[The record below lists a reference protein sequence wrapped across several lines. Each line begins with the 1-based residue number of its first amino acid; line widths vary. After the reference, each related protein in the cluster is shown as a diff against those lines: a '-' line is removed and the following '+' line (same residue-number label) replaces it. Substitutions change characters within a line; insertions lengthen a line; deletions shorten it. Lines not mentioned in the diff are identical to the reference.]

1 MWTTLLCLGL
11 FREELQFRMDKSEYN
26 LKIEELKTAMH
37 AHDFE
42 KAVDVA
48 DSLDIKKIRDNN
60 LLSLIADA
68 YELTGDNEQAKKILL
83 MAYENTNTGR
93 QLAYR
98 LCLISIKLKELDE
111 ANEFYQDFIEMAPR
125 DSARFILK
133 YKMAK
138 AKKKP
143 VEELIK
149 ILEDYVNI
157 DMEEKW
163 AYELAK
169 LYDVAGEGEK
179 CVNMCD
185 EISLWFAEGK
195 YVVKAM
201 DLKKKYESLTSTQ
214 QDNYNKKSE
223 NKSKE
228 QEEKKAST
236 QELMDKIMEK
246 TSIKSR
252 IDEAVKEANER
263 KAESKTIEEV
273 TGTEKNIDKIKA
285 VGKEAADTES
295 FDFPEINESVVE
307 EIKPYDDIEG
317 ATIDVNSMTHPQE
330 VEEIKIPGISDDLN
344 ELESDSSDKAEAEKE
359 DVVAKTDKEKKRL
372 KLRPFSV
379 KPKKTENPLK
389 EDKKVEAP
397 VNAKVP
403 LEEDEDFK
411 LINPDDVSKVEEP
424 VIDDLGEDTTET
436 VDMEFDEDM
445 DMVMKSDEEKEDI
458 LNVDDVE
465 DILHQLQARGILKA
479 ETVNSAVSIIENVR
493 ETKKES
499 KEEKPDEKDVSTL
512 DRWQEDNVEVEKP
525 LEKEQTS
532 VEDNTS
538 DNEKKEQTSVE
549 DNTSDNEENKASQVE
564 IPDLEEIPDEVED
577 LPEEPEKEEVEI
589 TENQD
594 ASELEVIESQEEEPE
609 VDIEKIAESIPDIE
623 EIQVAEEAQPEEIPS
638 EQEVAEN
645 VQKEASETAEDLGKT
660 AIFTIPKADIETGNN
675 TGEVVVDEELPN
687 IDAPEIDLET
697 GIPEQDLCEDT
708 KNAEESTENEN
719 AESVDAEKSESAEN
733 EEAVQEEPAQ
743 DNSIDLDI
751 HSTKDLSAKVEVIS
765 GTDWEQPEYEEK
777 LEEEEEQLEGAKE
790 EAEEGTPERTS
801 EGELLNRILNKNN
814 EEIPEPELVA
824 TEEELSVFKNFFNVE
839 GLEDNIQE
847 VVKELIAG
855 YTPNGKSTDGNV
867 VILGEEK
874 TGKTSLAVEI
884 IKLVNKKRGRRNRRL
899 AKIDA
904 TALNKRGFRNSLNKL
919 LGSDLI
925 VENAEKLGA
934 MILSEVVD
942 VSGMFT
948 DDMLIILEGETEP
961 MEKMLKDSPRLSKV
975 FNHVIRIKQYD
986 IKEWVEYGKRYAKDK
1001 GYVMEELASLAFYKA
1016 IDDYFGEHKGIGRAD
1031 VEKLVDTA
1039 IANSHK
1045 LGRKLSGL
1053 FSSNKNDDGLYILIE
1068 SDFIF

>member
-1 MWTTLLCLGL
+1 
-11 FREELQFRMDKSEYN
+11 MDKSEYN

-169 LYDVAGEGEK
+169 LYDIAGEGEK

-252 IDEAVKEANER
+252 IDEAVKESNEH

-330 VEEIKIPGISDDLN
+330 VEEIKIPGISDELN

-397 VNAKVP
+397 VNTKVP

-424 VIDDLGEDTTET
+424 VIDDLGEDTTEP

-499 KEEKPDEKDVSTL
+499 KEEKPDEKEVSTL

-538 DNEKKEQTSVE
+538 DNEEKEQTSVE
-549 DNTSDNEENKASQVE
+549 DNTSDNGENKASQVE

-577 LPEEPEKEEVEI
+577 LPEEPEKEEVET

-719 AESVDAEKSESAEN
+719 AESVDVKKSESTEN

-743 DNSIDLDI
+743 DNSINLDI

-777 LEEEEEQLEGAKE
+777 LEEEEEQLEVAKE

>member
-1 MWTTLLCLGL
+1 
-11 FREELQFRMDKSEYN
+11 MDKSEYN

-169 LYDVAGEGEK
+169 LYDIAGEGEK

-397 VNAKVP
+397 VNTNVP

-499 KEEKPDEKDVSTL
+499 KEEKPDEKEVSTL

-525 LEKEQTS
+525 LE
-532 VEDNTS
+532 
-538 DNEKKEQTSVE
+538 KEQTSVE

-609 VDIEKIAESIPDIE
+609 FDIEKIAESIPDIE

-777 LEEEEEQLEGAKE
+777 LEEEEEQLEVAKE

>member
-1 MWTTLLCLGL
+1 
-11 FREELQFRMDKSEYN
+11 MDKSEYN

-169 LYDVAGEGEK
+169 LYDIAGEGEK

-330 VEEIKIPGISDDLN
+330 VEEIKIPGISDDVSKP
-344 ELESDSSDKAEAEKE
+344 ESDSSDKAEAEKE

-577 LPEEPEKEEVEI
+577 LPEEPEKEEVET

-719 AESVDAEKSESAEN
+719 AESVDAEKSESTEN

-743 DNSIDLDI
+743 DNSINLDI

-777 LEEEEEQLEGAKE
+777 LEEEEEQLEVAKE

>member
-1 MWTTLLCLGL
+1 
-11 FREELQFRMDKSEYN
+11 MDKSEYN

-169 LYDVAGEGEK
+169 LYDIAGEGEK

-263 KAESKTIEEV
+263 KAESKTVEEV

-397 VNAKVP
+397 VNTNVP

-538 DNEKKEQTSVE
+538 DNEEKEQTSVE

-577 LPEEPEKEEVEI
+577 LPEEPEKEEVET

-697 GIPEQDLCEDT
+697 GIPEQDLGEDT

-719 AESVDAEKSESAEN
+719 AESVDAEKSESTEN

-743 DNSIDLDI
+743 DNSINLDI

-777 LEEEEEQLEGAKE
+777 LEEEEEQLEVAKE

>member
-1 MWTTLLCLGL
+1 
-11 FREELQFRMDKSEYN
+11 MDKSEYN

-169 LYDVAGEGEK
+169 LYDIAGEGEK

-273 TGTEKNIDKIKA
+273 TGTEKNIDKIKV

-359 DVVAKTDKEKKRL
+359 DVVAKTEKEKKRL

-499 KEEKPDEKDVSTL
+499 KEEKPDEKEVSTL

-538 DNEKKEQTSVE
+538 DNEEKEQTSVE

-577 LPEEPEKEEVEI
+577 LPEEPEKEEVET

-743 DNSIDLDI
+743 DNSINLDI

-777 LEEEEEQLEGAKE
+777 LEEEEEQLEVAKE

>member
-1 MWTTLLCLGL
+1 
-11 FREELQFRMDKSEYN
+11 MDKSEYN

-1045 LGRKLSGL
+1045 LGRRLSGL

>member
-1 MWTTLLCLGL
+1 
-11 FREELQFRMDKSEYN
+11 MDKSEYN

-169 LYDVAGEGEK
+169 LYDIAGEGEK

-263 KAESKTIEEV
+263 KAESKTVEEV
-273 TGTEKNIDKIKA
+273 TGTEKNIDNIKA

-397 VNAKVP
+397 VNTKVP

-499 KEEKPDEKDVSTL
+499 KEEKPDEKEVSTL

-525 LEKEQTS
+525 LEKEQTSVEDNTSDNEEKEQTS

-577 LPEEPEKEEVEI
+577 LPEEPEKEEVET

-719 AESVDAEKSESAEN
+719 AESVDAEKSESTEN
-733 EEAVQEEPAQ
+733 EEAAQEELAQ
-743 DNSIDLDI
+743 DNSINLDI

-777 LEEEEEQLEGAKE
+777 LEEEEEQLEVAKE

>member
-1 MWTTLLCLGL
+1 
-11 FREELQFRMDKSEYN
+11 MDKSEYN

-169 LYDVAGEGEK
+169 LYDIAGEGEK

-252 IDEAVKEANER
+252 IDEAVKEANEH

-330 VEEIKIPGISDDLN
+330 VEEIKIPGISDELN

-397 VNAKVP
+397 VNTKVP

-424 VIDDLGEDTTET
+424 VIDDLGEDTTEP

-499 KEEKPDEKDVSTL
+499 KEEKPDEKEVSTL

-538 DNEKKEQTSVE
+538 DNEEKEQTSVE
-549 DNTSDNEENKASQVE
+549 DNTSDNGENKASQVE

-577 LPEEPEKEEVEI
+577 LPEEPEKEEVET

-719 AESVDAEKSESAEN
+719 AESVDVKKSESTEN

-743 DNSIDLDI
+743 DNSINLDI

-777 LEEEEEQLEGAKE
+777 LEEEEEQLEVAKE

-1016 IDDYFGEHKGIGRAD
+1016 IDDYFGEHKGIGRSD

>member
-1 MWTTLLCLGL
+1 
-11 FREELQFRMDKSEYN
+11 MDKSEYN

-169 LYDVAGEGEK
+169 LYDIAGEGEK

-397 VNAKVP
+397 VNTNVP

-499 KEEKPDEKDVSTL
+499 KEEKPDEKEVSTL

-525 LEKEQTS
+525 LEKEQTL

-538 DNEKKEQTSVE
+538 DNEEKEQTSVE

-577 LPEEPEKEEVEI
+577 LPEEPEKEEVET

-743 DNSIDLDI
+743 DNSINLDI

-777 LEEEEEQLEGAKE
+777 LEEEEEQLEVAKE

-839 GLEDNIQE
+839 GLEDNIQK

>member
-1 MWTTLLCLGL
+1 
-11 FREELQFRMDKSEYN
+11 MDKSEYN

-169 LYDVAGEGEK
+169 LYDIAGEGEK

-263 KAESKTIEEV
+263 KAESKTVEEV

-397 VNAKVP
+397 VNTNVP

-458 LNVDDVE
+458 LNVDDVG

-499 KEEKPDEKDVSTL
+499 KEEKPDEKEVSTL

-538 DNEKKEQTSVE
+538 DNEEKEQTSVE

-577 LPEEPEKEEVEI
+577 LPEEPEKEEVET

-743 DNSIDLDI
+743 DNSINLDI

-777 LEEEEEQLEGAKE
+777 LEEEEEQLEVAKE

>member
-1 MWTTLLCLGL
+1 
-11 FREELQFRMDKSEYN
+11 MDKSEYN

-169 LYDVAGEGEK
+169 LYDIAGEGEK

-263 KAESKTIEEV
+263 KAESKTVEEV

-397 VNAKVP
+397 VNTNVP

-499 KEEKPDEKDVSTL
+499 KEEKPDEKEVSTL

-525 LEKEQTS
+525 LEKEQTSVEDNTSDNEEKEQTS

-777 LEEEEEQLEGAKE
+777 LEEEEEQLEVAKE

>member
-1 MWTTLLCLGL
+1 
-11 FREELQFRMDKSEYN
+11 MDKSEYN

-169 LYDVAGEGEK
+169 LYDIAGEGEK

-263 KAESKTIEEV
+263 KAESKTVEEV

-397 VNAKVP
+397 VNTKVP
-403 LEEDEDFK
+403 LEEEEDFK

-499 KEEKPDEKDVSTL
+499 KEEKPDEKEVSTL

-525 LEKEQTS
+525 LE
-532 VEDNTS
+532 
-538 DNEKKEQTSVE
+538 KEQTSVE

-777 LEEEEEQLEGAKE
+777 LEEEEEQLEVAKE

>member
-1 MWTTLLCLGL
+1 M
-11 FREELQFRMDKSEYN
+11 
-26 LKIEELKTAMH
+26 
-37 AHDFE
+37 
-42 KAVDVA
+42 
-48 DSLDIKKIRDNN
+48 
-60 LLSLIADA
+60 
-68 YELTGDNEQAKKILL
+68 
-83 MAYENTNTGR
+83 
-93 QLAYR
+93 
-98 LCLISIKLKELDE
+98 
-111 ANEFYQDFIEMAPR
+111 
-125 DSARFILK
+125 
-133 YKMAK
+133 
-138 AKKKP
+138 
-143 VEELIK
+143 
-149 ILEDYVNI
+149 
-157 DMEEKW
+157 
-163 AYELAK
+163 
-169 LYDVAGEGEK
+169 
-179 CVNMCD
+179 
-185 EISLWFAEGK
+185 
-195 YVVKAM
+195 
-201 DLKKKYESLTSTQ
+201 
-214 QDNYNKKSE
+214 
-223 NKSKE
+223 
-228 QEEKKAST
+228 
-236 QELMDKIMEK
+236 
-246 TSIKSR
+246 
-252 IDEAVKEANER
+252 
-263 KAESKTIEEV
+263 
-273 TGTEKNIDKIKA
+273 
-285 VGKEAADTES
+285 
-295 FDFPEINESVVE
+295 E
-307 EIKPYDDIEG
+307 EIKPYDEIEG

-397 VNAKVP
+397 VNTNVP

-424 VIDDLGEDTTET
+424 VIDDLGEDTTEP

-499 KEEKPDEKDVSTL
+499 KEEKPDEKEVSTL

-525 LEKEQTS
+525 LEKEQTSVEDNTSDNEEKEQTS

-660 AIFTIPKADIETGNN
+660 AIFTIPKSDIETGNN

-697 GIPEQDLCEDT
+697 GIPEQDLCEDI

-743 DNSIDLDI
+743 DNSINLDI

-777 LEEEEEQLEGAKE
+777 LEEEEEQLEVAKE

-904 TALNKRGFRNSLNKL
+904 TALNKRGFRTSLNKL

>member
-1 MWTTLLCLGL
+1 
-11 FREELQFRMDKSEYN
+11 MDKSEYN

-169 LYDVAGEGEK
+169 LYDIAGEGEK

-538 DNEKKEQTSVE
+538 DNE
-549 DNTSDNEENKASQVE
+549 ENKASQVE

-577 LPEEPEKEEVEI
+577 LPEEPEKEEVET

-697 GIPEQDLCEDT
+697 GIPEPDLGEDT
-708 KNAEESTENEN
+708 KNAEESTENVN
-719 AESVDAEKSESAEN
+719 AESVDAEKSESTEN

-743 DNSIDLDI
+743 DNSINLDI

-777 LEEEEEQLEGAKE
+777 LEEEEEQLELAKE

>member
-1 MWTTLLCLGL
+1 
-11 FREELQFRMDKSEYN
+11 MDKSEYN

-169 LYDVAGEGEK
+169 LYDIAGEGEK

-273 TGTEKNIDKIKA
+273 TDTEKNIDKIKV

-295 FDFPEINESVVE
+295 FDFPEINESAVE

-397 VNAKVP
+397 VNAKVT
-403 LEEDEDFK
+403 LEEDKDFK

-499 KEEKPDEKDVSTL
+499 KEEKPDEKEVSTL

-577 LPEEPEKEEVEI
+577 LPEEPEKEEVET

-623 EIQVAEEAQPEEIPS
+623 EIQLAEEAQPEEIPS

-687 IDAPEIDLET
+687 IDEPEIDLET
-697 GIPEQDLCEDT
+697 GIPEPDLGKDT

-719 AESVDAEKSESAEN
+719 AESVDAEKSESTEK

-743 DNSIDLDI
+743 DNSINLDI

-765 GTDWEQPEYEEK
+765 GTDWEQPEYEEE
-777 LEEEEEQLEGAKE
+777 LEEEEEQLEVAKE

>member
-1 MWTTLLCLGL
+1 
-11 FREELQFRMDKSEYN
+11 MDKSEYN

-169 LYDVAGEGEK
+169 LYDIAGEGEK

-263 KAESKTIEEV
+263 KAESKTVEEV

-397 VNAKVP
+397 VNTNVP

-424 VIDDLGEDTTET
+424 VIDDLGEDTTEP

-538 DNEKKEQTSVE
+538 DNEEKEQTSVE

-623 EIQVAEEAQPEEIPS
+623 EIQVAEEAQPEENPS

-743 DNSIDLDI
+743 DNSINLDI

-777 LEEEEEQLEGAKE
+777 LEEEEEQLEVAKE

-874 TGKTSLAVEI
+874 TGKSSLAVEI

>member
-1 MWTTLLCLGL
+1 
-11 FREELQFRMDKSEYN
+11 MDKSEYN

-169 LYDVAGEGEK
+169 LYDIAGEGEK

-397 VNAKVP
+397 VNTNVP

-499 KEEKPDEKDVSTL
+499 KEEKPDEKEVSTL

-538 DNEKKEQTSVE
+538 DNEEKEQTSVEDNTSDNEKKEQTSVE
-549 DNTSDNEENKASQVE
+549 DNTSDNGENKASRVE

-577 LPEEPEKEEVEI
+577 LPEEPEKEEVET

-697 GIPEQDLCEDT
+697 GIPEQDSGEDT

-719 AESVDAEKSESAEN
+719 AESVDAEKSESTEN

-743 DNSIDLDI
+743 DNSINLDI

-777 LEEEEEQLEGAKE
+777 LEEEEEQLEVAKE

>member
-1 MWTTLLCLGL
+1 
-11 FREELQFRMDKSEYN
+11 MDKSEYN
-26 LKIEELKTAMH
+26 LKIEELKAAMH

-169 LYDVAGEGEK
+169 LYDIAGEGEK

-273 TGTEKNIDKIKA
+273 TDTEKNIDKIKV

-295 FDFPEINESVVE
+295 FDFPEINESAVE

-397 VNAKVP
+397 VNAKVT
-403 LEEDEDFK
+403 LEEDKDFK

-499 KEEKPDEKDVSTL
+499 KEEKPDEKEVSTL

-577 LPEEPEKEEVEI
+577 LPEEPEKEEVET

-594 ASELEVIESQEEEPE
+594 ASELEVIESKEEEPE

-623 EIQVAEEAQPEEIPS
+623 EIQLAEEAQPEEIPS

-675 TGEVVVDEELPN
+675 TAEVVVDEELPN
-687 IDAPEIDLET
+687 IDEPEIDLET
-697 GIPEQDLCEDT
+697 GIPEPDLGKDT

-719 AESVDAEKSESAEN
+719 AESVDAEKSESTEN

-743 DNSIDLDI
+743 DNSINLDI

-777 LEEEEEQLEGAKE
+777 LEEEEEQLEVAKE

-961 MEKMLKDSPRLSKV
+961 MEKMLKNSPRLSKV

>member
-1 MWTTLLCLGL
+1 
-11 FREELQFRMDKSEYN
+11 MDKSEYN
-26 LKIEELKTAMH
+26 LKIEELKAAMH

-125 DSARFILK
+125 DSARYILK

-138 AKKKP
+138 AENKP
-143 VEELIK
+143 VEELIR

-169 LYDVAGEGEK
+169 LYDIAGEGEK

-273 TGTEKNIDKIKA
+273 TGTEKNTDKIKV
-285 VGKEAADTES
+285 VGKEVADTES

-359 DVVAKTDKEKKRL
+359 DVVTKTDKEKKRL
-372 KLRPFSV
+372 KLKPFSV

-397 VNAKVP
+397 VNAKVT
-403 LEEDEDFK
+403 LEEDKDFK

-445 DMVMKSDEEKEDI
+445 DMVMKSDEKKEDI

-538 DNEKKEQTSVE
+538 DNEEKEQTSVE

-577 LPEEPEKEEVEI
+577 LPEEPEKEEVET

-645 VQKEASETAEDLGKT
+645 VQKEASEIAEDLGKT

-687 IDAPEIDLET
+687 IDEPEIDLET
-697 GIPEQDLCEDT
+697 GIPEPDLGKDT

-719 AESVDAEKSESAEN
+719 AESVDAEKSESTEN

-743 DNSIDLDI
+743 DNSINLDI

-777 LEEEEEQLEGAKE
+777 LEEEEEQLEVAKE

>member
-1 MWTTLLCLGL
+1 
-11 FREELQFRMDKSEYN
+11 MDKSEYN

-532 VEDNTS
+532 VEDNTL

-577 LPEEPEKEEVEI
+577 LPEEPEKEEVET

-719 AESVDAEKSESAEN
+719 AESVDAEKSESTEN
-733 EEAVQEEPAQ
+733 EEAVQEELAQ
-743 DNSIDLDI
+743 DNSINLDI

-777 LEEEEEQLEGAKE
+777 LEEEEEQLEVAKE

>member
-1 MWTTLLCLGL
+1 
-11 FREELQFRMDKSEYN
+11 MDKSEYN

-169 LYDVAGEGEK
+169 LYDIAGEGEK

-307 EIKPYDDIEG
+307 EIKPYDEIEG

-359 DVVAKTDKEKKRL
+359 DVVAKTEKEKKRL

-397 VNAKVP
+397 VNANVP

-411 LINPDDVSKVEEP
+411 LINPDDVSKVEKP

-499 KEEKPDEKDVSTL
+499 KEEKPDEKEVSTL

-538 DNEKKEQTSVE
+538 DNEEKEQTSVE

-577 LPEEPEKEEVEI
+577 LPEEPEKEEVET

-660 AIFTIPKADIETGNN
+660 AIFTIPKADIETSNN

-697 GIPEQDLCEDT
+697 GIPEQDLGEDT

-719 AESVDAEKSESAEN
+719 AESVDAEKSESTEN

-743 DNSIDLDI
+743 DNSINLDI

-777 LEEEEEQLEGAKE
+777 LEEEEEQLEVAKE

>member
-1 MWTTLLCLGL
+1 
-11 FREELQFRMDKSEYN
+11 MDKSEYN

-169 LYDVAGEGEK
+169 LYDIAGEGEK

-295 FDFPEINESVVE
+295 FDFPEINEAVVE

-330 VEEIKIPGISDDLN
+330 VEEIKIPGISDELN

-499 KEEKPDEKDVSTL
+499 KEEKPDEKEVSTL

-577 LPEEPEKEEVEI
+577 LPEEPEKEEVET

-594 ASELEVIESQEEEPE
+594 ASELEVIESQEEEPD

-719 AESVDAEKSESAEN
+719 AESVDAEKSESTEN

-743 DNSIDLDI
+743 DNSINLDI

-777 LEEEEEQLEGAKE
+777 LEEEEEQLEVAKE

>member
-1 MWTTLLCLGL
+1 
-11 FREELQFRMDKSEYN
+11 MDKSEYN
-26 LKIEELKTAMH
+26 LKIEELKAAMH

-169 LYDVAGEGEK
+169 LYDIAGEGEK

-273 TGTEKNIDKIKA
+273 TDTEKNIDKIKV

-397 VNAKVP
+397 VNAKVT
-403 LEEDEDFK
+403 LEEDKDFK

-499 KEEKPDEKDVSTL
+499 KEEKPDEKEVSTL

-577 LPEEPEKEEVEI
+577 LPEEPEKEEVET

-623 EIQVAEEAQPEEIPS
+623 EIQLAEEAQPEEIPS

-687 IDAPEIDLET
+687 IDEPEIDLET
-697 GIPEQDLCEDT
+697 GIPEPDLGKDT

-719 AESVDAEKSESAEN
+719 AESVDAEKSESTEN

-743 DNSIDLDI
+743 DNSINLDI

-777 LEEEEEQLEGAKE
+777 LEEEEEQLEVAKE

>member
-1 MWTTLLCLGL
+1 
-11 FREELQFRMDKSEYN
+11 MDKSEYN

-169 LYDVAGEGEK
+169 LYDIAGEGEK

-263 KAESKTIEEV
+263 KAESKTVEEV

-397 VNAKVP
+397 VNANVP

-538 DNEKKEQTSVE
+538 DNEEKEQTSVE

-577 LPEEPEKEEVEI
+577 LPEEPEKEEVET

-697 GIPEQDLCEDT
+697 GIPEQDLGEDT

-719 AESVDAEKSESAEN
+719 AESVDAEKSESTEN

-743 DNSIDLDI
+743 DNSINLDI

-777 LEEEEEQLEGAKE
+777 LEEEEEQLEVAKE

>member
-1 MWTTLLCLGL
+1 
-11 FREELQFRMDKSEYN
+11 
-26 LKIEELKTAMH
+26 
-37 AHDFE
+37 
-42 KAVDVA
+42 
-48 DSLDIKKIRDNN
+48 
-60 LLSLIADA
+60 
-68 YELTGDNEQAKKILL
+68 
-83 MAYENTNTGR
+83 
-93 QLAYR
+93 
-98 LCLISIKLKELDE
+98 
-111 ANEFYQDFIEMAPR
+111 
-125 DSARFILK
+125 
-133 YKMAK
+133 
-138 AKKKP
+138 
-143 VEELIK
+143 
-149 ILEDYVNI
+149 
-157 DMEEKW
+157 
-163 AYELAK
+163 
-169 LYDVAGEGEK
+169 
-179 CVNMCD
+179 
-185 EISLWFAEGK
+185 
-195 YVVKAM
+195 M
-201 DLKKKYESLTSTQ
+201 DLMKKYESLTSTQ

-263 KAESKTIEEV
+263 KAESKTVEEV

-397 VNAKVP
+397 VNTNVP

-424 VIDDLGEDTTET
+424 VIDDLGEDTTEP

-538 DNEKKEQTSVE
+538 DNEEKEQTSVEDNTLDNEKKEQTSVE

-577 LPEEPEKEEVEI
+577 LPEEPEKEEVET

-719 AESVDAEKSESAEN
+719 AESVDAEKSESTEN

-743 DNSIDLDI
+743 DNSINLDI

-777 LEEEEEQLEGAKE
+777 LEEEEEQLEVAKE

-874 TGKTSLAVEI
+874 TGNTSLAVEI
-884 IKLVNKKRGRRNRRL
+884 IKLVNTKRGRRNRRL

>member
-1 MWTTLLCLGL
+1 
-11 FREELQFRMDKSEYN
+11 MDKSEYN

-169 LYDVAGEGEK
+169 LYDIAGEGEK

-263 KAESKTIEEV
+263 KAESKTVEEV

-359 DVVAKTDKEKKRL
+359 DVVTKTDKEKKRL

-397 VNAKVP
+397 VNTNVP

-424 VIDDLGEDTTET
+424 VIDDLGEDTTEP

-538 DNEKKEQTSVE
+538 DNEEKEQTSVEDNTLDNEKKEQTSVE

-577 LPEEPEKEEVEI
+577 LPEEPEKEEVET

-719 AESVDAEKSESAEN
+719 AESVDAEKSESTEN

-743 DNSIDLDI
+743 DNSINLDI

-777 LEEEEEQLEGAKE
+777 LEEEEEQLEVAKE
-790 EAEEGTPERTS
+790 EAEEGAPERTS

>member
-1 MWTTLLCLGL
+1 
-11 FREELQFRMDKSEYN
+11 MDKSEYN

-169 LYDVAGEGEK
+169 LYDIAGEGEK

-538 DNEKKEQTSVE
+538 DNEKKEQTSVK

-577 LPEEPEKEEVEI
+577 LPEEPEKEEVET

-697 GIPEQDLCEDT
+697 GIPEQDLGEDT

-719 AESVDAEKSESAEN
+719 AESVDAEKSESTEN

-743 DNSIDLDI
+743 DNSINLDI

-777 LEEEEEQLEGAKE
+777 LEEEEEQLEVAKE
-790 EAEEGTPERTS
+790 EAEEGAPERTS

>member
-1 MWTTLLCLGL
+1 
-11 FREELQFRMDKSEYN
+11 MDKSEYN

-169 LYDVAGEGEK
+169 LYDIAGEGEK

-397 VNAKVP
+397 VNTNVP

-499 KEEKPDEKDVSTL
+499 KEEKPDEKEVSTL

-525 LEKEQTS
+525 LEKEQTSVEDNTSDNEEKEQTS

-777 LEEEEEQLEGAKE
+777 LEEEEEQLEVAKE

-801 EGELLNRILNKNN
+801 EGELFNRILNKNN

-1031 VEKLVDTA
+1031 VEKLVDSA

>member
-1 MWTTLLCLGL
+1 
-11 FREELQFRMDKSEYN
+11 MDKSEYN

-169 LYDVAGEGEK
+169 LYDIAGEGEK

-273 TGTEKNIDKIKA
+273 TGTEKNIDKIKV

-330 VEEIKIPGISDDLN
+330 VEEIKIPGISDELN

-359 DVVAKTDKEKKRL
+359 D
-372 KLRPFSV
+372 
-379 KPKKTENPLK
+379 
-389 EDKKVEAP
+389 KKVEAP
-397 VNAKVP
+397 VNANVP

-424 VIDDLGEDTTET
+424 VIDDLGEDTTEP

-445 DMVMKSDEEKEDI
+445 DMVMKSDEKKEDI

-538 DNEKKEQTSVE
+538 DNEEKEQTSVE

-577 LPEEPEKEEVEI
+577 LPEEPEKEEVET

-687 IDAPEIDLET
+687 IDEPEIDLET
-697 GIPEQDLCEDT
+697 GIPEPDLGEDT

-719 AESVDAEKSESAEN
+719 AESVDAEKSESTEK

-743 DNSIDLDI
+743 DNSINLDI

-765 GTDWEQPEYEEK
+765 GTDWEQPEYEEE
-777 LEEEEEQLEGAKE
+777 LEEEEEQLEVAKE

>member
-1 MWTTLLCLGL
+1 
-11 FREELQFRMDKSEYN
+11 MDKSEYN
-26 LKIEELKTAMH
+26 LKIEELKAAMH

-125 DSARFILK
+125 DSARYILK

-138 AKKKP
+138 AENKP
-143 VEELIK
+143 VEELIR

-169 LYDVAGEGEK
+169 LYDIAGEGEK

-273 TGTEKNIDKIKA
+273 TGTEKNTDKIKV
-285 VGKEAADTES
+285 VGKEVADTES

-359 DVVAKTDKEKKRL
+359 DVVTKTDKEKKRL
-372 KLRPFSV
+372 KLKPFSV

-397 VNAKVP
+397 VNAKVT
-403 LEEDEDFK
+403 LEEDKDFK

-445 DMVMKSDEEKEDI
+445 DMVMKSDEKKEDI

-538 DNEKKEQTSVE
+538 DNEEKEQTSVE

-577 LPEEPEKEEVEI
+577 LPEEPEKEEVET

-645 VQKEASETAEDLGKT
+645 VQKEASEIAEDLGKT

-687 IDAPEIDLET
+687 IDEPEIDLET
-697 GIPEQDLCEDT
+697 GIPEPDLGEDT

-719 AESVDAEKSESAEN
+719 AESVDAEKSESTEN

-743 DNSIDLDI
+743 DNSINLDI

-777 LEEEEEQLEGAKE
+777 LEEEEEQLEVAKE

>member
-1 MWTTLLCLGL
+1 
-11 FREELQFRMDKSEYN
+11 MDKSEYN

-138 AKKKP
+138 ANKKP

-169 LYDVAGEGEK
+169 LYDIAGEGEK

-252 IDEAVKEANER
+252 IDEAVKEANQR

-424 VIDDLGEDTTET
+424 VIDDLGEDTTEP

-499 KEEKPDEKDVSTL
+499 KEEKPDEKEVSTL

-538 DNEKKEQTSVE
+538 DNEEKEQTSVE

-577 LPEEPEKEEVEI
+577 LPEEPEKEEVET

-623 EIQVAEEAQPEEIPS
+623 EIQAAEEAQPEEIPS

-660 AIFTIPKADIETGNN
+660 AIFTIPKANIETGNN

-719 AESVDAEKSESAEN
+719 AESVDAEKSESTEN

-743 DNSIDLDI
+743 DNSINLDI

-777 LEEEEEQLEGAKE
+777 LEEEEEQLEVAKE

-1031 VEKLVDTA
+1031 VEKIVDTA

>member
-1 MWTTLLCLGL
+1 
-11 FREELQFRMDKSEYN
+11 MDKSEYN
-26 LKIEELKTAMH
+26 LKIEELKAAMH

-169 LYDVAGEGEK
+169 LYDIAGEGEK

-273 TGTEKNIDKIKA
+273 TDTEKNIDKIKV

-330 VEEIKIPGISDDLN
+330 VEEIKIPGISDELN

-397 VNAKVP
+397 VNAKVT
-403 LEEDEDFK
+403 LEEDKDFK

-577 LPEEPEKEEVEI
+577 LPEEPEKEEVET

-623 EIQVAEEAQPEEIPS
+623 EIQLAEEAQPEEIPS

-687 IDAPEIDLET
+687 IDEPEIDLET
-697 GIPEQDLCEDT
+697 GIPEPDLGKDT

-719 AESVDAEKSESAEN
+719 AESVDAEKSESTEK

-743 DNSIDLDI
+743 DNSINLDI

-777 LEEEEEQLEGAKE
+777 LEEEEEQLEVAKE

>member
-1 MWTTLLCLGL
+1 
-11 FREELQFRMDKSEYN
+11 MDKSEYN

-169 LYDVAGEGEK
+169 LYDIAGEGEK

-397 VNAKVP
+397 VNTNVP

-538 DNEKKEQTSVE
+538 DNE
-549 DNTSDNEENKASQVE
+549 ENKASQVE

-577 LPEEPEKEEVEI
+577 LPEEPEKEEVET

-623 EIQVAEEAQPEEIPS
+623 EIQVAEEAQPEENPS

-743 DNSIDLDI
+743 DNSINLDI

-777 LEEEEEQLEGAKE
+777 LEEEEEQLEVAKE
-790 EAEEGTPERTS
+790 EAEEGTSERTS

>member
-1 MWTTLLCLGL
+1 
-11 FREELQFRMDKSEYN
+11 MDKSEYN

-138 AKKKP
+138 ANKKP

-538 DNEKKEQTSVE
+538 DNE
-549 DNTSDNEENKASQVE
+549 ENKASQVE

-577 LPEEPEKEEVEI
+577 LPEEPEKEEVET

-719 AESVDAEKSESAEN
+719 AESVDAEKSESTEN
-733 EEAVQEEPAQ
+733 EEAVQEELAQ
-743 DNSIDLDI
+743 DNSINLDI

-777 LEEEEEQLEGAKE
+777 LEEEEEQLEVAKE

>member
-1 MWTTLLCLGL
+1 
-11 FREELQFRMDKSEYN
+11 MDKSEYN

-125 DSARFILK
+125 DS
-133 YKMAK
+133 
-138 AKKKP
+138 

-169 LYDVAGEGEK
+169 LYDIAGEGEK

-307 EIKPYDDIEG
+307 EIKPYDEIEG

-330 VEEIKIPGISDDLN
+330 VEEIKIPGISDDVSKP
-344 ELESDSSDKAEAEKE
+344 ESDSSDKAEAEKE

-389 EDKKVEAP
+389 EDKKVEAS
-397 VNAKVP
+397 VNTNVP

-424 VIDDLGEDTTET
+424 VIDNLGEDTTEP

-499 KEEKPDEKDVSTL
+499 KEEKPDEKEVSTL

-577 LPEEPEKEEVEI
+577 LPEEPEKEEVET

-719 AESVDAEKSESAEN
+719 AESVDAEKSESTEN

-743 DNSIDLDI
+743 DNSINLDI

-777 LEEEEEQLEGAKE
+777 LEEEEEQLEVAKE

>member
-1 MWTTLLCLGL
+1 
-11 FREELQFRMDKSEYN
+11 MDKSEYN

-169 LYDVAGEGEK
+169 LYDIAGEGEK

-273 TGTEKNIDKIKA
+273 TDTEKNIDNIKV

-397 VNAKVP
+397 VNAKVT
-403 LEEDEDFK
+403 LEEDKDFK

-436 VDMEFDEDM
+436 VDMEFNEDM

-499 KEEKPDEKDVSTL
+499 KEEKPDEKEVSTL

-577 LPEEPEKEEVEI
+577 LPEEPEKEEVET

-623 EIQVAEEAQPEEIPS
+623 EIQLAEEAQPEEIPS

-687 IDAPEIDLET
+687 IDEPEIDLET
-697 GIPEQDLCEDT
+697 GIPEPDLGKDT

-719 AESVDAEKSESAEN
+719 AESVDAEKSESTEN

-743 DNSIDLDI
+743 DNSINLDI

-777 LEEEEEQLEGAKE
+777 LEEEEEQLEVAKE

>member
-1 MWTTLLCLGL
+1 
-11 FREELQFRMDKSEYN
+11 MDKSEYN

-169 LYDVAGEGEK
+169 LYDIAGEGEK

-397 VNAKVP
+397 VNTNVP

-424 VIDDLGEDTTET
+424 VIDDLGEDTTEP

-538 DNEKKEQTSVE
+538 DNEEKEQTSVE

-577 LPEEPEKEEVEI
+577 LPEEPEKEEVET

-719 AESVDAEKSESAEN
+719 AESVDAEKSESTEN
-733 EEAVQEEPAQ
+733 EEAVQEELAQ
-743 DNSIDLDI
+743 DNSINLDI

-777 LEEEEEQLEGAKE
+777 LEEEEEQLEVAKE

>member
-1 MWTTLLCLGL
+1 
-11 FREELQFRMDKSEYN
+11 MDKSEYN

-169 LYDVAGEGEK
+169 LYDIAGEGEK

-273 TGTEKNIDKIKA
+273 TDTEKNIDKIKV

-295 FDFPEINESVVE
+295 FDFPEINESAVE

-344 ELESDSSDKAEAEKE
+344 EFESDSSDKAEAEKE

-397 VNAKVP
+397 VNAKVT
-403 LEEDEDFK
+403 LEEDKDFK

-436 VDMEFDEDM
+436 VDMEFNEDV

-499 KEEKPDEKDVSTL
+499 KEEKPDEKEVSTL

-577 LPEEPEKEEVEI
+577 LPEEPEKEEVET

-623 EIQVAEEAQPEEIPS
+623 EIQLAEEAQPEEIPS

-687 IDAPEIDLET
+687 IDEPEIDLET
-697 GIPEQDLCEDT
+697 GIPEPDLGKDT

-719 AESVDAEKSESAEN
+719 AESVDAEKSESTEN

-743 DNSIDLDI
+743 DNSINLDI

-777 LEEEEEQLEGAKE
+777 LEEEEEQLEVAKE

-1031 VEKLVDTA
+1031 VEKIVDTA

>member
-1 MWTTLLCLGL
+1 
-11 FREELQFRMDKSEYN
+11 MDKSEYN

-138 AKKKP
+138 ANKKP

-169 LYDVAGEGEK
+169 LYDIAGEGEK

-252 IDEAVKEANER
+252 IDEAVKEANKR
-263 KAESKTIEEV
+263 KAESKTVEEV

-397 VNAKVP
+397 VNTKVP

-424 VIDDLGEDTTET
+424 VIDDLGEDTTEP

-499 KEEKPDEKDVSTL
+499 KEEKPDEKEVSTL

-538 DNEKKEQTSVE
+538 DNEEKEQTSVE

-577 LPEEPEKEEVEI
+577 LPEEPEKEEVET

-697 GIPEQDLCEDT
+697 GIPEQDLGEDT

-719 AESVDAEKSESAEN
+719 TESVDAEKSESTEN

-743 DNSIDLDI
+743 DNSINLDI

-777 LEEEEEQLEGAKE
+777 LEEEEEQLEVAKE